1 MFRRIFLIMLLVLII
16 AYSANAAII
25 QGTVYDISLDAI
37 DKSIVEVNS
46 IPQQRIVAINGR
58 YSFNLPKGAYTITAK
73 SEDDIAEENITITDD
88 ETYNLD
94 LFLFPSI
101 DEDLAEDVTIEDIIT
116 DNQRD
121 YKPYVLFV
129 SLAIMFIIGLMVYKF
144 RHKLRKKDETIK
156 AKEKP
161 SPTEDNFPDD
171 KQKIIDIIKKHGGR
185 TTQKNIRKDISLSE
199 AKVSLI
205 IAELEHEN
213 RIKKIK
219 KGRGNI
225 IILNEPNS
233 KISILL

>member
-25 QGTVYDISLDAI
+25 QGTVYDISLDAV
-37 DKSIVEVNS
+37 DKSIVEINS
-46 IPQQRIVAINGR
+46 MPQQRIVAIIGH

-88 ETYNLD
+88 GTYNLD

-121 YKPYVLFV
+121 YKPYVLFI
-129 SLAIMFIIGLMVYKF
+129 SLAAMFIIGLVIYKF
-144 RHKLRKKDETIK
+144 RHKLRKKDEAGKIE
-156 AKEKP
+156 EKP
-161 SPTEDNFPDD
+161 PQTEEDFFDD
-171 KQKIIDIIKKHGGR
+171 KQKIIDIIKKHGNR
-185 TTQKNIRKDISLSE
+185 TTQKDIRKDISLSE

-213 RIKKIK
+213 KIKKIK

-225 IILNEPNS
+225 IILNEPAS
-233 KISILL
+233 KISTLL